1 MHGVRNFPWN
11 PILFALPSKISD
23 LRIREREILRRKGSM
38 KSHIQTYAGY
48 SSSAWC
54 YSLWPCLFFF
64 CFSLFLCSVCVLALF
79 LCIYLPF
86 SVCALQFIEE
96 LRSSFPLFLLL
107 TDQFMGLF
115 ESVFLPQFLT
125 SWLAMPHYLHFSD
138 SWQVTP
144 FLLRC
149 GVL

>member
-1 MHGVRNFPWN
+1 MKPDPICITKQNFR
-11 PILFALPSKISD
+11 FASEGERDFEKK
-23 LRIREREILRRKGSM
+23 RIDEIPYTNLCWVFFLCLM
-38 KSHIQTYAGY
+38 LL
-48 SSSAWC
+48 
-54 YSLWPCLFFF
+54 SLAVPFFF